1 LTWAN
6 VKYTAQWY
14 FVDGAGWPAVAV
26 ALYAYAHACV
36 SRRRFVVSPTMVS
49 LWLAFGL
56 VFVPIVVVAQ
66 KAGGALLLSVMGI
79 QALSIVRAVALVPRP
94 RPRALL
100 TLAVAACALHHVVAA
115 TFLFPPD
122 QRRGGGLGPLER
134 QGYPLWNHR
143 NLYLDIVG
151 PAQREPEYAR
161 RMDELADRIEIL
173 DEGRPVKDRPV
184 IVSFNSDVAIF
195 QVHNLRCEAL
205 LRRRAWSASSLI
217 WMPPD
222 AVEQQLAELRSQ
234 VLECDVLVKRTASPT
249 GMNGYD
255 KMVARVT
262 GALVEGEPAPFV
274 KWGDPIVIG
283 NGEEY
288 TLYVRDRAAS
298 LPR

>member
-1 LTWAN
+1 
-6 VKYTAQWY
+6 
-14 FVDGAGWPAVAV
+14 
-26 ALYAYAHACV
+26 
-36 SRRRFVVSPTMVS
+36 
-49 LWLAFGL
+49 
-56 VFVPIVVVAQ
+56 
-66 KAGGALLLSVMGI
+66 
-79 QALSIVRAVALVPRP
+79 
-94 RPRALL
+94 
-100 TLAVAACALHHVVAA
+100 
-115 TFLFPPD
+115 
-122 QRRGGGLGPLER
+122 
-134 QGYPLWNHR
+134 
-143 NLYLDIVG
+143 
-151 PAQREPEYAR
+151 
-161 RMDELADRIEIL
+161 MDELADRIEIL